1 MLYIPLEGTDTSDNE
16 ALLYVVLLI
25 GVKAAFSMLLKK
37 SFDWIVDDNVWF
49 EAVETLLVGVV
60 LGIMTVFTLSWL
72 LLRDLGQH
80 DKSEPIVM

>member
-1 MLYIPLEGTDTSDNE
+1 MLLLLMNCEEFWEILPLMLYIIFEGTDTSDNE

-60 LGIMTVFTLSWL
+60 LGIITVFTLS
-72 LLRDLGQH
+72 
-80 DKSEPIVM
+80 